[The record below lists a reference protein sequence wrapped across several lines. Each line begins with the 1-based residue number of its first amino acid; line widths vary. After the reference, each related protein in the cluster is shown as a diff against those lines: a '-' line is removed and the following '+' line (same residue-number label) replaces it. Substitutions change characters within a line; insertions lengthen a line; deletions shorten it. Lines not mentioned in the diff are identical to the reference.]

1 MNYALKANKHQLC
14 RVPVVWFGATSL
26 RPIFSSVKFVN
37 INKCVGEDRAHSEN
51 SRNITHG

>member
-26 RPIFSSVKFVN
+26 RLIFSSVKFVN